1 MIDFSTITPQET
13 VDYFTK
19 SKWGRIFEDD
29 KYLKNAELED
39 NFIIFA
45 TYAFAHMNLP
55 RPSKA
60 QYYIALHLCDE
71 TKPHRMVWAS
81 RGLGKS
87 IFSQLYVCWL
97 ILNNPNE
104 KILVMSAGSDRAKS
118 YTQFVKKLIA
128 LLPITKPMTPRHN
141 LDRTSTQM
149 FDVAGSGA
157 SDSPSMYAVGAGSQV
172 TGMRASIIIFDDV
185 ETAQSVESTVKSE
198 AINVYCMEAMNL
210 LMSGKDE
217 SLTLCT
223 PHSSTSMYVDWI
235 DNRGFTPYII
245 PAIVPVNDSSY
256 FGGLAPFVKDMI
268 KENKI
273 GMAVDDRINFEFLE
287 SKKMRIGKSKFQL
300 QYMLDTSLSDT
311 MKFPLKLSDFIVDDV
326 DDDVA
331 PLKISYS
338 SMPDNMLYMK
348 HNGFKG
354 DKLYKPTYRSSEV
367 AEYDYRVM
375 SIDPSGRGAD
385 STGISI
391 GYHLNSKIFLKKV
404 MGIDGG
410 YEPDVLNNIAT
421 LAQVHKID
429 TIVVES
435 NFGDNMYSKMLE
447 PYLRKLSPNT
457 ELEEVRATTNKEN
470 RIIDSIEPILNSH
483 RLVLDKG
490 ILDSDLHISRD
501 NSLTYQLTHITRE
514 KDCLRHDDVIDSL
527 AQLIAFMME
536 WLSDDEER
544 GLEYHMEKE
553 AEKALSYSL
562 KFAAMMGSQKGKTH
576 HNYANRF

>member
-1 MIDFSTITPQET
+1 MAGTHLYDF
-13 VDYFTK
+13 DYYINRAKTT
-19 SKWGRIFEDD
+19 KWGRVIGDD
-29 KYLKNAELED
+29 KYYESEDLED
-39 NFIIFA
+39 SFA
-45 TYAFAHMNLP
+45 CFYVYAFAHLGLP
-55 RPSKA
+55 SPTVP
-60 QYYIALHLCDE
+60 QLHLAEFLADR
-71 TKPHRMVWAS
+71 TNPHRLTMCM
-81 RGLGKS
+81 RGLSKS
-87 IFSQLYVCWL
+87 LSSQLYVTWRL
-97 ILNNPNE
+97 LNNQEE
-104 KILVMSAGSDRAKS
+104 KILVMSAGRDRASS
-118 YTQFVKKLIA
+118 YTQFVLKLIR
-128 LLPITKPMTPRHN
+128 LLPVTKPMSPLHN
-141 LDRTSTQM
+141 IHRTSSQM

-185 ETAQSVESTVKSE
+185 ETAQSVESSVKSE

-245 PAIVPVNDSSY
+245 PAIVPVNVSSY

-553 AEKALSYSL
+553 AEKVLEYSL
-562 KFAAMMGSQKGKTH
+562 QFSQMMGATRGKKH
-576 HNYANRF
+576 LNYGSGF